1 MAQSAFTSTES
12 TSSSAS
18 TVAPVPPYEQGRR
31 LHIVLDL
38 DHTLVNANEGQQRHH
53 PPDAHARPL
62 HSFVMYNTENG
73 TYPRYLLGLRDGL
86 HDFLQELERLATV
99 ASIDSP
105 NPKPNPKPRP
115 SPSPSPNLDPNPNP
129 KSNLNPNP
137 NPKQVHVYTM
147 GSRSY
152 AQQVVNIIDPDQRLI
167 FGRVLTRKDG
177 EESFIKGLA
186 HIVPNEAERRGCL
199 VLDDRIQAWPRSTLT
214 LTLTINLT
222 LTLTLAL
229 TLSQAWDPESREQ
242 LIEVP

>member
-73 TYPRYLLGLRDGL
+73 TNPRYLLGLRDGL

-99 ASIDSP
+99 PSIDSP
-105 NPKPNPKPRP
+105 SPEPNPKPKPNPSPDPKPKP
-115 SPSPSPNLDPNPNP
+115 IPNPYP
-129 KSNLNPNP
+129 IPNANR
-137 NPKQVHVYTM
+137 NPKQLHVYTM

-167 FGRVLTRKDG
+167 FGRIMTRKDG

-199 VLDDRIQAWPRSTLT
+199 VLDDRIQAWPPTTLT
-214 LTLTINLT
+214 LTLTLNLT
-222 LTLTLAL
+222 LNLTLAL
-229 TLSQAWDPESREQ
+229 TLRQAWDPESREQ

>member
-99 ASIDSP
+99 PSIDSPDP
-105 NPKPNPKPRP
+105 NPKPNP
-115 SPSPSPNLDPNPNP
+115 
-129 KSNLNPNP
+129 NPNP
-137 NPKQVHVYTM
+137 NPNTNPNTSPNTNPNTNQAIGTAWRLRQMAVCGPRVTTPM
-147 GSRSY
+147 GSS
-152 AQQVVNIIDPDQRLI
+152 
-167 FGRVLTRKDG
+167 
-177 EESFIKGLA
+177 
-186 HIVPNEAERRGCL
+186 VP
-199 VLDDRIQAWPRSTLT
+199 
-214 LTLTINLT
+214 
-222 LTLTLAL
+222 
-229 TLSQAWDPESREQ
+229 
-242 LIEVP
+242 

>member
-73 TYPRYLLGLRDGL
+73 TNPRYLLGLRDGL

-99 ASIDSP
+99 PSIDSP
-105 NPKPNPKPRP
+105 AL
-115 SPSPSPNLDPNPNP
+115 S
-129 KSNLNPNP
+129 
-137 NPKQVHVYTM
+137 
-147 GSRSY
+147 
-152 AQQVVNIIDPDQRLI
+152 
-167 FGRVLTRKDG
+167 
-177 EESFIKGLA
+177 
-186 HIVPNEAERRGCL
+186 
-199 VLDDRIQAWPRSTLT
+199 LT
-214 LTLTINLT
+214 LSVAQALALALALILA
-222 LTLTLAL
+222 LAVALAVALSLALSLAL
-229 TLSQAWDPESREQ
+229 TRCAMLGVVSP
-242 LIEVP
+242 V

>member
-73 TYPRYLLGLRDGL
+73 TNPRYLLGLRDGL

-105 NPKPNPKPRP
+105 NPKPNPKPSP
-115 SPSPSPNLDPNPNP
+115 SPSPSPGPNPNRGIVACA
-129 KSNLNPNP
+129 
-137 NPKQVHVYTM
+137 QAEAAVHVEPALAALAR
-147 GSRSY
+147 GRQAEAARGLVERLANIG
-152 AQQVVNIIDPDQRLI
+152 AQPAAV
-167 FGRVLTRKDG
+167 
-177 EESFIKGLA
+177 E
-186 HIVPNEAERRGCL
+186 
-199 VLDDRIQAWPRSTLT
+199 DRIRL
-214 LTLTINLT
+214 
-222 LTLTLAL
+222 
-229 TLSQAWDPESREQ
+229 EGG
-242 LIEVP
+242 